1 MAAQSDLDVD
11 AARWF
16 LDHDPDIFIVI
27 QAGRVRR
34 VNPAW
39 TLLTGRPAAE
49 VLGEPLEHLCH
60 PEDGAALAGRLA
72 ALRPDAMVEVQARL
86 SARSGA
92 WLWTRGR
99 AGRTPGGDLVLVLQ
113 DITEQ
118 TRREAEAALAAA
130 EAKSQFVANMSHE
143 IRTPLNGVL
152 GVLHLLQGEALSG
165 EGRRMLGEALSCGQ
179 MLSELLNDVIDFSR
193 IEAGQLELT
202 PEPMCLE
209 TAVAGVTGLLQPQAQ
224 AKGLHLHAVAGPCG
238 WITADP
244 ARLRQILFNLIGN
257 AVKFTAAGRVEARF
271 ALRGEGARQ
280 RLRIEVEDTGVG
292 IAEDAKAQLFLRF
305 SQADNSNTRRYGGS
319 GLGLAI
325 SRRLAEMM
333 GGTIDFESRLGVGS
347 TFWVEIPAPA
357 AQAPAQAPGG
367 ERRLDGLR
375 VLVVEDNAVNRMIA
389 TKMLENLGA
398 SVETADDGQQGVE
411 AAKRQRFDLIFMD
424 IQMPVMDGVAAT
436 REIRGLPGPAGRT
449 PIVALT
455 ANTLAHQLAAYH
467 EAGMDGWVAKPVSP
481 TALMLELAR
490 LSGSISDD
498 TTKALRA
505 SA

>member
-224 AKGLHLHAVAGPCG
+224 AKGLHLHAVAGPGCG

-271 ALRGEGARQ
+271 AMRGEGARQ

-357 AQAPAQAPGG
+357 ARAPAQAPGG
-367 ERRLDGLR
+367 EVEAYLASTRARVRLGHPGKRTAPMAR
-375 VLVVEDNAVNRMIA
+375 VLDPGTGKPTVPPAQLADIVLGPKPNGLGYSLGLFRGVYADARK
-389 TKMLENLGA
+389 TLLEQL
-398 SVETADDGQQGVE
+398 S
-411 AAKRQRFDLIFMD
+411 AKRTALERYLQTFFDGSLR
-424 IQMPVMDGVAAT
+424 QM
-436 REIRGLPGPAGRT
+436 
-449 PIVALT
+449 LT
-455 ANTLAHQLAAYH
+455 AMVG
-467 EAGMDGWVAKPVSP
+467 EASWTDDELDALQKEIERVRTERKKP
-481 TALMLELAR
+481 
-490 LSGSISDD
+490 
-498 TTKALRA
+498 
-505 SA
+505 